1 MKRLFCLTLATLLTA
16 AACIACT
23 AALVPGCRTASGRPT
38 MWKHRDT
45 GAKGNFVERVEA
57 SDTTYG
63 YVALFNDGDSLLREA
78 WMGMNDQG
86 FAIMNTAVYDQHPYY
101 MNEDGE
107 GLVMSMA
114 LRCCTT
120 VDEFEAMLRAMYA
133 DGPATIGINANF
145 GVMDAEGGLAFIE
158 ADDYGCTR
166 FDAVD
171 SMLVRTNFSFT
182 AIRDNA
188 KGKARYATACRLLAP
203 AAQAGSV
210 TPLTFTEGP
219 SRSFWQSDEERDY
232 ISADGWVPANQDFI
246 PRTLSTASIVIEGG
260 NGDEITMWAELG
272 YPPCAVIHKAT
283 IDHVADELRPTAKG
297 WESPACQ
304 EANRLRDSV
313 MRKGKDGEKE
323 VNMPA
328 LRPIMQRCSEQ
339 NRLLMQQIAH

>member
-1 MKRLFCLTLATLLTA
+1 MKRLFCITLAALLTIS
-16 AACIACT
+16 ACFACT
-23 AALVPGCRTASGRPT
+23 AALVPGCRTKSGRPM

-45 GAKGNFVERVEA
+45 GAKGNFVERVEPGD
-57 SDTTYG
+57 STYG

-101 MNEDGE
+101 INEDGE
-107 GLVMSMA
+107 GLVMAMA
-114 LRCCTT
+114 LRSCST
-120 VDEFEAMLRAMYA
+120 VDDFEAMLLAMYA

-145 GVMDAEGGLAFIE
+145 GVMDANGGLAFIE

-166 FDAVD
+166 FDAAD

-188 KGKARYATACRLLAP
+188 KGKARYATACNLLAP
-203 AAQAGSV
+203 DAQDRRV

-219 SRSFWQSDEERDY
+219 SRSFWQSDEQRDY
-232 ISADGWVPANQDFI
+232 ISTDGWVPADHDFI

-272 YPPCAVIHKAT
+272 YPPCAVIYKAT
-283 IDHVADELRPTAKG
+283 IDHVAEHLRPMADG
-297 WESPACQ
+297 WESPACL

-313 MRKGKDGEKE
+313 MRISNAGEKE

-328 LRPIMQRCSEQ
+328 LRSIMQRCSDQ
-339 NRLLMQQIAH
+339 NRTTMRQTAN